1 MGIGG
6 RRTIEKVPEG
16 VKPLRGWAVPGSGRP
31 SGDAPVTFFPMSIR
45 WDPLL
50 ASALARELDR
60 ELRGARVR
68 ALLLDGEARRV
79 LLFLREGTLV
89 LELHPLRGWVS
100 LLPAVE
106 PPDQARPLAAKV
118 RAVEAPPDESALIF
132 GLQRIRGKDE
142 GVELVVEVI
151 GNRWNAL
158 VVGHRSRTIRHV
170 LVPRDDRDRSL
181 RVGSAYEPP
190 PSTGREGIE
199 EPPDTERWNELLAA
213 GDDPRRALLRGVAWA
228 SSLNAQAFLGPG
240 GRDAWLAAR
249 DPESWGA
256 WLLETAKGPQPY
268 PVALPPETPE
278 LPEPRS
284 VDSLLEALRLAR
296 EADEATGPEEAL
308 LLPPGLLDR
317 GDEEVRR
324 ARRRL
329 EALRRELE
337 GAGDPEPVRAVGDL
351 LLARFGEIPRGRDR
365 VTLKGFQGDEVEVE
379 LDPALSPHENAAR
392 YYDEAARMERARAA
406 LPARI
411 RKAEQ
416 ALAEWEGLLAGV
428 RSGDLPPERLAER
441 LGPDRRQGRGG
452 RPGEAPT
459 LPYRRFTSS
468 GGLEIR
474 VGRGARS
481 NDDLTFR
488 HSAPDD
494 VWLHARQAPGA
505 HVILRWGRDEA
516 PPRRDLA
523 EAAVLAA
530 LHSEARHSGSVP
542 VDWTWRKYV
551 RKPRKAAPGAVIP
564 DRVQTLF
571 VEPDPKVAEALGGGE

>member
-1 MGIGG
+1 
-6 RRTIEKVPEG
+6 
-16 VKPLRGWAVPGSGRP
+16 
-31 SGDAPVTFFPMSIR
+31 MSVR

-50 ASALARELDR
+50 AAALARELDR
-60 ELRGARVR
+60 ELHGARVR

-100 LLPAVE
+100 LLPPGE
-106 PPDQARPLAAKV
+106 PPEEARPLPVQV
-118 RAVEAPPDESALIF
+118 RGVEAPPDESALVF
-132 GLQRIRGKDE
+132 ALPRVRGKDE
-142 GVELVVEVI
+142 GVELVVELI

-170 LVPRDDRDRSL
+170 LVTREDRHRSL
-181 RVGSAYEPP
+181 RVGAAYEPP
-190 PSTGREGIE
+190 PPTGRKGAE
-199 EPPDTERWNELLAA
+199 EPLGQDQWDRLLAE
-213 GDDPRRALLRGVAWA
+213 GDDPRRALLRGVAWTSA
-228 SSLNAQAFLGPG
+228 LNVDAFLRPEGH
-240 GRDAWLAAR
+240 RLWDEAR
-249 DPESWGA
+249 NPESWEA
-256 WLLETAKGPQPY
+256 WLLETEKGLQPY
-268 PVALPPETPE
+268 PVALPREAAD
-278 LPEPRS
+278 LPEARP
-284 VDSLLEALRLAR
+284 VDSLIQAFHMAR
-296 EADEATGPEEAL
+296 EADEETGPAGAL
-308 LLPPGLLDR
+308 LLSPGLLGR
-317 GDEEVRR
+317 GDEALQR

-329 EALRRELE
+329 KALERELA
-337 GAGDPEPVRAVGDL
+337 GVGDPEPVRSLGDL

-365 VTLKGFQGDEVEVE
+365 VTLMDFQGEAVEVE

-392 YYDEAARMERARAA
+392 FYDEAARLERARKA
-406 LPARI
+406 LPDRI
-411 RKAEQ
+411 REATEGV
-416 ALAEWEGLLAGV
+416 AEWEEFLEGV

-441 LGPDRRQGRGG
+441 LGPPRKQGRGG
-452 RPGEAPT
+452 RSDPGAS

-474 VGRGARS
+474 VGRGSRA

-488 HSAPDD
+488 HSSPDD
-494 VWLHARQAPGA
+494 VWLHARQAAGA
-505 HVILRWGRDEA
+505 HVILRWGRDEP

-571 VEPDPKVAEALGGGE
+571 VEPDPRVAEALRGQGVRPAW

>member
-1 MGIGG
+1 
-6 RRTIEKVPEG
+6 V
-16 VKPLRGWAVPGSGRP
+16 
-31 SGDAPVTFFPMSIR
+31 
-45 WDPLL
+45 
-50 ASALARELDR
+50 
-60 ELRGARVR
+60 
-68 ALLLDGEARRV
+68 
-79 LLFLREGTLV
+79 
-89 LELHPLRGWVS
+89 
-100 LLPAVE
+100 
-106 PPDQARPLAAKV
+106 
-118 RAVEAPPDESALIF
+118 F

-181 RVGSAYEPP
+181 RVGAAWELP
-190 PSTGREGIE
+190 PSTGREGVV
-199 EPPDTERWNELLAA
+199 EPLGRERWNELVAA
-213 GDDPRRALLRGVAWA
+213 GDDPRRALLRGVGWT
-228 SSLNAQAFLGPG
+228 SSLNAHAFLGPG
-240 GRDAWLAAR
+240 GMDAWLAAR
-249 DPESWGA
+249 APENWAA
-256 WLLETAKGPQPY
+256 WILETAKGPQPY
-268 PVALPPETPE
+268 PVALPPEAPG
-278 LPEPRS
+278 LPDPRPA
-284 VDSLLEALRLAR
+284 DSLLEAFRSAR
-296 EADEATGPEEAL
+296 EADEATGPERAL

-337 GAGDPEPVRAVGDL
+337 GAGDPEPVRALGDL

-365 VTLKGFQGDEVEVE
+365 VTLTDFEGNEVEVE

-392 YYDEAARMERARAA
+392 YYDEAARMERARTA

-411 RKAEQ
+411 RKAEE
-416 ALAEWEGLLAGV
+416 AVAEWERLVEGV
-428 RSGDLPPERLAER
+428 RAGETPHEGLEER
-441 LGPDRRQGRGG
+441 LGPPRGG
-452 RPGEAPT
+452 GKSGRAGAGPS

-488 HSAPDD
+488 HSSPDD

>member
-1 MGIGG
+1 
-6 RRTIEKVPEG
+6 
-16 VKPLRGWAVPGSGRP
+16 
-31 SGDAPVTFFPMSIR
+31 MSVR

-50 ASALARELDR
+50 AAAVARELDR

-100 LLPAVE
+100 LLPVVE
-106 PPDQARPLAAKV
+106 PPDEARPLPSKV
-118 RAVEAPPDESALIF
+118 RGVEAPPDESALVF
-132 GLQRIRGKDE
+132 ALPRIRGKDE

-170 LVPRDDRDRSL
+170 LVPRNDRNRSL
-181 RVGSAYEPP
+181 RVGEAYEPP
-190 PSTGREGIE
+190 PSTGREGVE
-199 EPPDTERWNELLAA
+199 EPPGQERWNELLAA
-213 GDDPRRALLRGVAWA
+213 GDEPRRALLRGVAWT
-228 SSLNAQAFLGPG
+228 SSLNAHAFLGSG
-240 GRDAWLAAR
+240 GHDAWLGAR

-256 WLLETAKGPQPY
+256 WLLETGRGPQPY
-268 PVALPPETPE
+268 PLALPPEGAG
-278 LPEPRS
+278 LPEPRP
-284 VDSLLEALRLAR
+284 VDSLLEAFRLAR
-296 EADEATGPEEAL
+296 EADEASEPERVL
-308 LLPPGLLDR
+308 LLPSGLLER

-324 ARRRL
+324 ARRRV
-329 EALRRELE
+329 EALRRELG
-337 GAGDPEPVRAVGDL
+337 GAGDPEPVRALGDL
-351 LLARFGEIPRGRDR
+351 ILARFGEIPRGRDR
-365 VTLKGFQGDEVEVE
+365 VTLTDFQGEEVEVE

-392 YYDEAARMERARAA
+392 YYDEAARLGRARAA
-406 LPARI
+406 LPDRI
-411 RKAEQ
+411 RKAEE
-416 ALAEWEGLLAGV
+416 ALAEWEELVEGV
-428 RSGDLPPERLAER
+428 RAGEAAPQGLEDR
-441 LGPDRRQGRGG
+441 LGPPRGG
-452 RPGEAPT
+452 GGSGRFGKGPS

-474 VGRGARS
+474 VGRGARA

-488 HSAPDD
+488 HSSPDD

-516 PPRRDLA
+516 PPRRDLT

-530 LHSEARHSGSVP
+530 LHSEARHSAKVP

-551 RKPRKAAPGAVIP
+551 RKPRKAAPGAVTP